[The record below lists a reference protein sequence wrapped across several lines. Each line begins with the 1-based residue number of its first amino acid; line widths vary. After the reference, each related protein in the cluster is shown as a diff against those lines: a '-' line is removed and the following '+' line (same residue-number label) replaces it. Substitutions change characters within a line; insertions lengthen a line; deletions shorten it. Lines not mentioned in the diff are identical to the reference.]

1 MPRAVSP
8 TTNDTILNQ
17 VGLMVAEGLFR
28 DGLTLDEIAKR
39 GGLEVGTLARLAG
52 LFVTRFQ
59 RAILPTLIDTNED
72 PNADLEAAR
81 VFLADVSELDDK
93 ATLARVPPSVTE

>member
-59 RAILPTLIDTNED
+59 RAILPTLIDTNEE

-81 VFLADVSELDDK
+81 AFLADVSDLDDK
-93 ATLARVPPSVTE
+93 ATLARVPPSGTA